1 MFRELTKD
9 TGLLS
14 HLTGMLLLCSE
25 HRIIGLLQVIEE
37 LYVPL
42 CNYRNN
48 ALMLVKQT
56 TAYIHD

>member
-1 MFRELTKD
+1 MFRKLTKD

-37 LYVPL
+37 LYMPL
-42 CNYRNN
+42 SHYRNDPV
-48 ALMLVKQT
+48 MLIKET
-56 TAYIHD
+56 TAHVHR